1 MARKKNPINDIG
13 NQVGAWLGG
22 PVRQAI
28 ASTPARAVEN
38 LQNAVTN
45 NPIGIAVQRA
55 MSGAQTFRNEGY
67 LSAVQQQAKFA
78 GTDIA
83 LSAAGVV
90 GGKAGSAVGRA
101 AAKTG
106 IPARIANKLTGQT
119 VVLHGTGEVLKNPK
133 TGVPYRFNAQGK
145 PLDKG
150 AYLEPRAGSPA
161 LPDTPAV
168 FGWNPKNLDG
178 YGNIE
183 NQLQIYSSQARNFGY
198 GTQSADFVPQRQ
210 VVVGKAKTRT
220 VRPQGTNT
228 AIQEVLGPVKIKQ
241 IVKTDL
247 PMMDYYDQL
256 GLAAKRAGAKTSHPT
271 YKDKLERSIKKA
283 IQKRKD
289 RNNPF

>member
-1 MARKKNPINDIG
+1 MARKAPKNPINDIVDT
-13 NQVGAWLGG
+13 VGAWLGG
-22 PVRQAI
+22 NRGTINPQVQRVQRDLGTVAQTIDTFGTGGVGQAALRDVRNFQQGGSLPTNLAKT
-28 ASTPARAVEN
+28 AAVNVAAGAVGAKAAQVAGRAV
-38 LQNAVTN
+38 
-45 NPIGIAVQRA
+45 
-55 MSGAQTFRNEGY
+55 
-67 LSAVQQQAKFA
+67 
-78 GTDIA
+78 
-83 LSAAGVV
+83 
-90 GGKAGSAVGRA
+90 
-101 AAKTG
+101 AKTG
-106 IPARIANKLTGQT
+106 VAARVANKLTGQT

-198 GTQSADFVPQRQ
+198 GTQSVDFVPQRQ

-271 YKDKLERSIKKA
+271 YKDKLERSVKKA

>member
-1 MARKKNPINDIG
+1 MARKAPKNPINDIVDT
-13 NQVGAWLGG
+13 VGAWFGGRGPGTNPQVSRVSRDLG
-22 PVRQAI
+22 
-28 ASTPARAVEN
+28 RAV
-38 LQNAVTN
+38 
-45 NPIGIAVQRA
+45 
-55 MSGAQTFRNEGY
+55 
-67 LSAVQQQAKFA
+67 
-78 GTDIA
+78 
-83 LSAAGVV
+83 SAADTVT
-90 GGKAGSAVGRA
+90 GGFGAAALRDVKKFQQGGSLPTNLAKTAAVNVAAGAVGAKAAQVAGRA
-101 AAKTG
+101 VAKTG
-106 IPARIANKLTGQT
+106 VAARVANKLTGQT

-178 YGNIE
+178 YGNVE

-198 GTQSADFVPQRQ
+198 GTQSADFVPQKQ
-210 VVVGKAKTRT
+210 VVIGKAKTKT

-271 YKDKLERSIKKA
+271 YKDKLERSVKQA

-289 RNNPF
+289 RKNTSL